1 MDGSVKRIPSGVSDF
16 DSIIKGGIPAGSV
29 ILLMGDLGAGQ
40 QEYALT
46 SASKL
51 SLVKENPNSSDYYLG
66 NRVGQRVLPKKICY
80 ITFARSQ
87 EDILQEIKTSFNPD
101 FYGAFERNV
110 VFKDF
115 SKQYF
120 RNTLVPRSWTGETSS
135 GLFSDDGEQNTLEA
149 LVDYLDANAHD
160 SMVIIDSLTDLVVN
174 NQIEEVDLVAVMR
187 GMQRMAKRWKGV
199 IYLLFTKDII
209 DTRKEKLI
217 MDSVDGALVF
227 EWSKFVQSSRRQRY
241 MYVEKFISILPHLDQ
256 QRIARFA
263 TVVTAQHGLVV
274 IDTERIG

>member
-16 DSIIKGGIPAGSV
+16 DSIIKGGIPVGSV

-40 QEYALT
+40 QEYVLT

-51 SLVKENPNSSDYYLG
+51 SLVKENPSSSDYYLG
-66 NRVGQRVLPKKICY
+66 HRVGQRLMPKKICY

-110 VFKDF
+110 QFKDF

-120 RNTLVPRSWTGETSS
+120 RNTMVPRSWTGETSE
-135 GLFSDDGEQNTLEA
+135 GLFSDEGEQNTLEA
-149 LVDYLDANAHD
+149 LVDYLDNNAHD

-174 NQIEEVDLVAVMR
+174 TGIDEMDMVAVLR

-199 IYLLFTKDII
+199 IYLLLTKDIV
-209 DTRKEKLI
+209 DNRKEKLI

-241 MYVEKFISILPHLDQ
+241 MYVEKFMSILPHLDQ

-263 TVVTAQHGLVV
+263 TVVTAQNGLVV